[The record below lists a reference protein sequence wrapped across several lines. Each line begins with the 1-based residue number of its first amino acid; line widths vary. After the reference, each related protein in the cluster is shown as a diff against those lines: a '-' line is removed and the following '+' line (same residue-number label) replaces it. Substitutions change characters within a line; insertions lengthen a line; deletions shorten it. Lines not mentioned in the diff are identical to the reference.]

1 MLQSLDAAAAVYYDP
16 ARDLPGVRRRTEV
29 LSLVAMATVFE
40 LVLFVLDA
48 LIPKPVPWIKLGLAN
63 IVTLSLLISA
73 GWREALAVHVM
84 RLIIS
89 GVFRGGLFTP
99 FFMLSFGGGMLSF
112 LVMLPL
118 ALWLMPWIG
127 FVGVSLAGA
136 LAHNFTQLLLV
147 GAAMADSGVVGLLW
161 PLVVVFSL
169 VFGCF
174 TGICSYYL
182 CRRIPLLAS
191 GRLHNGQDNAA
202 RFARS

>member
-1 MLQSLDAAAAVYYDP
+1 VTESAAVATVYYDP
-16 ARDLPGVRRRTEV
+16 ARDIRGVRRRTEA

-63 IVTLSLLISA
+63 IVTLSLLVSV
-73 GWREALAVHVM
+73 GWRSALAVHVL
-84 RLIIS
+84 RIVI
-89 GVFRGGLFTP
+89 GAVFRGGLFTP
-99 FFMLSFGGGMLSF
+99 FFLLSFGGGMVSF

-147 GAAMADSGVVGLLW
+147 GAALSDPAVIGLLW

-174 TGICSYYL
+174 TGISSYYL
-182 CRRIPLLAS
+182 CRRIPLLATGALLAWPEPS
-191 GRLHNGQDNAA
+191 ARGGRG
-202 RFARS
+202 